1 MDSRRGTFSVFISMG
16 MMLMLIPLILFGQ
29 NPVID
34 SLQKRLKDVQGEEKV
49 KVLIGLSANY
59 LRISPEQSRVYAKQ
73 ALECA
78 KEIHYERGIATSTN
92 VIGVSYSSAGEYK
105 EAIDHHLSALKI
117 FIELKDTNA
126 IGATYNNIGINY
138 RKLGNFSQAI
148 GNFQRALEIADH
160 ARDTTET
167 LKALNNLGNVYKNWE
182 KYYMALEYY
191 QKSLVI
197 LEKRTDKNSIPPVLN
212 NLGEVYL
219 QLGKD
224 SIALGYFNRSLR
236 ISREMGASK
245 GVVLS
250 LMKIGDIHARQDKL
264 DAAIEDYED
273 ALQLNRNIGD
283 KPTQG
288 YLSHKLGKVY
298 LLKKNYPAALPLLHD
313 ALHIIKDINELTF
326 LKEVYESLARY
337 YYETGNYSQAYDHY
351 KLYTEVKD
359 TLYNRDSRKELTE
372 MQTKYETEKKE
383 HEIKTQQLKIEKQRA
398 RFYYFVSS
406 IFLLV
411 ILAYLLFNR
420 YKLRQKHFRT
430 ELEKKNIEIE
440 QRLLRTQM
448 NPHFIFNSLNS
459 ISSFIS
465 ANNSGSA
472 QTFLSKFARLMRYIL
487 DNSRKSFVPVDD
499 EVNTLQLYMELERLR
514 FNDKF
519 DFSIGVEEGID
530 HENTYIPPM
539 LIQPFVENSIIHG
552 ISNKPSQG
560 NISIDMKTDGKVMK
574 CVVEDDGVGREK
586 AMEIKKLAGKTKHK
600 SLGMQ
605 VTQERLDLLRE
616 KSGLDVSV
624 RIIDLSDET
633 GQPKGTRVE
642 IRLPF
647 ETE

>member
-1 MDSRRGTFSVFISMG
+1 MTVE
-16 MMLMLIPLILFGQ
+16 
-29 NPVID
+29 
-34 SLQKRLKDVQGEEKV
+34 GEEKV

-59 LRISPEQSRVYAKQ
+59 LRISPEQSHEYANQ
-73 ALECA
+73 ALQYS
-78 KEIHYERGIATSTN
+78 KDINYERGIATSNN
-92 VIGVSYSSAGEYK
+92 VIGVGYSNQGEYMK
-105 EAIDHHLSALKI
+105 ALTYHERALEI
-117 FIELKDTNA
+117 FNKLKDTAA
-126 IGATYNNIGINY
+126 IGVTFNNIGINY
-138 RKLGNFSQAI
+138 RKLGNYNQAI
-148 GNFQRALEIADH
+148 SSYQQAYDL
-160 ARDTTET
+160 ARKSKDTIGSIR
-167 LKALNNLGNVYKNWE
+167 ALNNIGVIYSDWK
-182 KYYMALEYY
+182 KYDLALEYY
-191 QKSLVI
+191 QKHL
-197 LEKRTDKNSIPPVLN
+197 
-212 NLGEVYL
+212 
-219 QLGKD
+219 
-224 SIALGYFNRSLR
+224 
-236 ISREMGASK
+236 
-245 GVVLS
+245 
-250 LMKIGDIHARQDKL
+250 
-264 DAAIEDYED
+264 AAVKE
-273 ALQLNRNIGD
+273 IGD
-283 KPTQG
+283 KSLVALTLNNIG
-288 YLSHKLGKVY
+288 NIYTELNKLDLALDNYLQSLELNRELGTKKGIMVTLRSIGRVYSEKGKYQEAIEYYEQSLKLSDELADKPNKAYVEVKLGDLY
-298 LLKKNYPAALPLLHD
+298 LKQKDYPRAYPLLQD
-313 ALHIIKDINELTF
+313 ALKIIREINETSF
-326 LKEVYESLARY
+326 LKDVYEILARY

-359 TLYNRDSRKELTE
+359 TLYNRESRKELTE

-398 RFYYFVSS
+398 RFYYLISS
-406 IFLLV
+406 IALLV
-411 ILAYLLFNR
+411 FIAYMLFTR

-514 FNDKF
+514 FDDKF
-519 DFSIGVEEGID
+519 DFSIVVEEGID

-552 ISNKPSQG
+552 LANKPSQG
-560 NISIDMKTDGKVMK
+560 NIRIDMKTDGRVMS

-605 VTQERLDLLRE
+605 VTQERLDLLRD

-624 RIIDLSDET
+624 RIIDLMDEA
-633 GQPKGTRVE
+633 GKPGGTRVE